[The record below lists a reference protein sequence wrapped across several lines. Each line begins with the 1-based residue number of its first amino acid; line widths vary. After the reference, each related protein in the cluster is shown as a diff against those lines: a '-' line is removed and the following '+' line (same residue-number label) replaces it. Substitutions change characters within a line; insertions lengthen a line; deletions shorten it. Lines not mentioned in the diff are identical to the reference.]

1 MVFSPDGK
9 QLATVPGPL
18 KRAGEVKI
26 WDSKT
31 GKEKLTLTP
40 DAPFNIN
47 SVVFSPDGK
56 WVATGCGDHK
66 TKTPGEIKVW
76 NAETGA
82 EQLTLTGHSAFVT
95 GLCFSPDGT
104 KLVSGSGDKTVKV
117 WDISSLDASP

>member
-18 KRAGEVKI
+18 KRDGEVKI

-31 GKEKLTLTP
+31 GKEKLTLIP
-40 DAPFNIN
+40 DDPFNIN

-56 WVATGCGDHK
+56 LLATGGGNHK

-82 EQLTLTGHSAFVT
+82 EQLTLTGHSAFVS
-95 GLCFSPDGT
+95 GVCFSPDGT
-104 KLVSGSGDKTVKV
+104 KLVSGSGDKSVKI

>member
-18 KRAGEVKI
+18 SAGEVKI

-40 DAPFNIN
+40 DDPFKIA
-47 SVVFSPDGK
+47 SVVFSPNGK
-56 WVATGCGDHK
+56 LLATGAGDRD
-66 TKTPGEIKVW
+66 TFGEIKVW

-82 EQLTLTGHSAFVT
+82 EKVTLTGHSAVVS

-104 KLVSGSGDKTVKV
+104 RLVSGSRDESVKI